1 MTKITFSTDEHHQI
15 PSCFARPCAK
25 IQHKM
30 KIIFFLI
37 GVSLLVAIGFL
48 ATFFWAVNDGQ
59 FEDDY
64 TPSVRILLDD
74 KIEKN
79 D

>member
-1 MTKITFSTDEHHQI
+1 MTKITFRTDKPHLTASQL
-15 PSCFARPCAK
+15 PRPCVK

-48 ATFFWAVNDGQ
+48 ISFFWAVNDGQ

-64 TPSVRILLDD
+64 TPSIRILLDD